1 MLEKTFATAI
11 NCMDGRVQ
19 LPVIHWMQERYG
31 TEYIDMI
38 TEAGPTKYLLEG
50 SEEQLASIKT
60 KVDISVDKHG
70 SGVVAIVGHHNCA
83 GNPCERD
90 EKEGQIEK
98 SVELLKSWG
107 FNVDV
112 IGLYV
117 NDQWE
122 VEVVKG

>member
-1 MLEKTFATAI
+1 MSEKTFATAI

-38 TEAGPTKYLLEG
+38 TEAGPTKFLLEG
-50 SEEQLASIKT
+50 SEDQLVSVQAKIK
-60 KVDISVDKHG
+60 ISADNHG
-70 SGVVAIVGHHNCA
+70 SNVVAVVGHHNCA
-83 GNPCERD
+83 GNPVER
-90 EKEGQIEK
+90 EVKEGQIKE
-98 SVELLKSWG
+98 SVDLVKSWG

-117 NDQWE
+117 NENWE
-122 VEVVKG
+122 VEVVKE

>member
-1 MLEKTFATAI
+1 MAEKTFATAI

-38 TEAGPTKYLLEG
+38 TEAGPTKFLLEG

-60 KVDISVDKHG
+60 KIDISVDKHG

-83 GNPCERD
+83 GNPVER
-90 EKEGQIEK
+90 EQKVGFIQE
-98 SVELLKSWG
+98 SVELVKSWG

-122 VEVVKG
+122 VEVITG

>member
-1 MLEKTFATAI
+1 MAEKTFATAI

-38 TEAGPTKYLLEG
+38 TEAGPTKFLLEG
-50 SEEQLASIKT
+50 SEDQLAAVKT
-60 KVDISVDKHG
+60 KIGISVDKHG
-70 SGVVAIVGHHNCA
+70 SGVVAVVGHYNCA
-83 GNPCERD
+83 GNPVDRD
-90 EKEGQIEK
+90 VKAGQIKE
-98 SVELLKSWG
+98 SVELVKSWG
-107 FNVDV
+107 FNVDA

-122 VEVVKG
+122 VEVITE